1 MSPFS
6 PFYIV
11 TPFYILLHV
20 SVAYKSPKKE
30 KQENHPNYCFCWV
43 ALPRI
48 YHKKQQKKRGDVK
61 LDYSMPQ
68 NSPVLHLQWLCIFT
82 LSPCYLDTLSIVS
95 LYPCHLVTSAYI
107 IISDM
112 LLCHHCFP
120 SLVTCVTLVS
130 SRVLTH
136 HLFRKH

>member
-1 MSPFS
+1 MLILLSSSLPS
-6 PFYIV
+6 SYHLSYHVTIIIIV
-11 TPFYILLHV
+11 TYLTLFTFLHCYILLYLV
-20 SVAYKSPKKE
+20 TCVAYKSQKTQ
-30 KQENHPNYCFCWV
+30 KQENHPNSCFCWV

-95 LYPCHLVTSAYI
+95 LYPCHLVTS
-107 IISDM
+107 S
-112 LLCHHCFP
+112 
-120 SLVTCVTLVS
+120 
-130 SRVLTH
+130 
-136 HLFRKH
+136 